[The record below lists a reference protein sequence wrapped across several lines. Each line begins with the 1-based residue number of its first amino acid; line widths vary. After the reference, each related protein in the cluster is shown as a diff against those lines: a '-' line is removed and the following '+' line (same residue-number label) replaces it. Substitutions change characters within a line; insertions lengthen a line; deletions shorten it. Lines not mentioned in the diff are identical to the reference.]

1 MIRFSDIFLSI
12 IGILLFS
19 PVMLITFILI
29 LFDTGSPF
37 FLQKRV
43 GLNKKLFTLIK
54 FRTMKLNT
62 ISVGTHLID
71 RRKITPLGKILR
83 KTKIDELPQL
93 WNVISGDMSLV
104 GPRPCLQNQKKLIY
118 DRNKLGV
125 YKVVPG
131 ITGLAQLKDINM
143 SNPSLLAKTD
153 FKMIKKMNL
162 FIYLYFIFL
171 TILKIFGFNLL
182 KN

>member
-19 PVMLITFILI
+19 PVILIAFILI

-43 GLNKKLFTLIK
+43 GLNKKIFTLIK

-71 RRKITPLGKILR
+71 RTKITPLGKILR

-93 WNVISGDMSLV
+93 WNVINGDMSLV
-104 GPRPCLQNQKKLIY
+104 GPRPCLRNQKKLIY

-125 YKVVPG
+125 YKFLPG
-131 ITGLAQLKDINM
+131 MTGLAQLKDINM